1 MPVQALETGLYTIL
15 STNSA
20 LTTELGGTLIYNKQ
34 APQDPGTKYVVFNWS
49 GGGDE
54 NLTPHRTR
62 NVVYTV
68 QAVASTQADAATV
81 DRLIDAALHEQTLT
95 VSGWTNFWTARE
107 DDINYVEQ
115 DAGGVPIYHVGAIYR
130 IRIDDD

>member
-1 MPVQALETGLYTIL
+1 MPVTALETGLYSIL
-15 STNSA
+15 SGNSA

-34 APQDPGTKYVVFNWS
+34 APQGPGTKFVVFNWA

-68 QAVASTQADAATV
+68 QAVATTQAQAATL
-81 DRLIDAALHEQTLT
+81 DRLIDAALHEKTLT

-107 DDINYVEQ
+107 DDISYVEQ
-115 DAGGVPIYHVGAIYR
+115 DAGGNPIFHVGAQYR

>member
-1 MPVQALETGLYTIL
+1 MPVQALETGLEAIL
-15 STNSA
+15 SGNSA

-34 APQDPGTKYVVFNWS
+34 APQDPGTKYVVFNWA

-68 QAVASTQADAATV
+68 QAVATTQAQAATL
-81 DRLIDAALHEQTLT
+81 DRLIDAALHEKTLT

-107 DDINYVEQ
+107 DDISFVEQ
-115 DAGGVPIYHVGAIYR
+115 DAGGNPIFHVGAQYR

>member
-1 MPVQALETGLYTIL
+1 MPHLAMGTAIYNTL

-20 LTTELGGTLIYNKQ
+20 LTTELGGTLIYNGQ
-34 APQDPGTKYVVFNWS
+34 APQDPGDKFVVFNWA

-68 QAVASTQADAATV
+68 QAVATTWNDAATV

-107 DDINYVEQ
+107 DDINYIEQ
-115 DAGGVPIYHVGAIYR
+115 DAGGNPIFHVGAQYR